1 MSTDRR
7 NPTVEIDREIYEKI
21 QNLAKEEKKKVKPF
35 INELLEQFIEKGPLI
50 EDWNK
55 EIISR
60 LERIE
65 IKEYGGV
72 WPDYGKK
79 NMEKKS
85 AQKNK
90 N

>member
-21 QNLAKEEKKKVKPF
+21 QNLAKEDKKKIKPF
-35 INELLEQFIEKGPLI
+35 INEILNQFIENGPFT
-50 EDWNK
+50 K
-55 EIISR
+55 EVQKELISR
-60 LERIE
+60 LEKIE
-65 IKEYGGV
+65 MKEYGGV

-79 NMEKKS
+79 NTNKKS
-85 AQKNK
+85 KNE